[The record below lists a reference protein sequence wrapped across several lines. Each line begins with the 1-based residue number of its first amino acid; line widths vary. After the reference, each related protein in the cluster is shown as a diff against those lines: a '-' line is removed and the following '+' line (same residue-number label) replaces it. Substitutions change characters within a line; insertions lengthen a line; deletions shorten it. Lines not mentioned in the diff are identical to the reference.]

1 MNEMEKIARDNHKM
15 GNNCSTSLALAFAD
29 KLGLTAE
36 EAKALVPAPRSI
48 DGMCGGYLSVIAML
62 RKLGIDKEEKY
73 KEMFLE
79 KNGSLFCKELIAS
92 RVGTGRTCNDIV
104 GESAAMF
111 DELIN
116 QSYQDL

>member
-111 DELIN
+111 DALIN
-116 QSYQDL
+116 QAC